1 MESINN
7 PPKIEYLYI
16 PEGKNIL
23 YVPESNPFIQEAKKY
38 AKEHSLDSTMPTG
51 SVVVMNGVVFGL
63 GANGSD
69 YHKTHECERV
79 KQKIPTGEGY
89 ELCEG
94 CHPKNHSEPRA
105 IENAKQKGHETKEA
119 DLYLW
124 GHYWCC
130 EPCWN
135 VMISVGIRNVYLMEG
150 SEILFNKTNP
160 DNVVGRQF
168 DKMS

>member
-1 MESINN
+1 MTKVDY
-7 PPKIEYLYI
+7 PYL
-16 PEGKNIL
+16 PEGRDIK
-23 YVPESNPFIQEAKKY
+23 YVSADNVYIAEGKAFAKD
-38 AKEHSLDSTMPTG
+38 HSLDYTQPTG
-51 SVVVMNGVVFGL
+51 SVIVLNGEIIGH

-79 KQKIPTGEGY
+79 KRGIPTGQGY

-105 IENAKQKGHETKEA
+105 IADAKKNGLATEGA

-124 GHYWCC
+124 GHWWLC

-135 VMISVGIRNVYLMEG
+135 AIIAAGIKDVYVMEKSHE
-150 SEILFNKTNP
+150 LFNKAHP
-160 DNVVGRQF
+160 ENVIGKQF
-168 DKMS
+168 A